1 MVISKKGKSA
11 LDSLCKSQPS
21 LAKYKQFI
29 AASLSVRILQ
39 KCKYYY
45 KNIKISKL
53 QKLLNFFDNT
63 TEIERLLYKCNRDG
77 LIYTTLNYHSN
88 GEGFLSFN
96 PEAEVTENLFEFG
109 NQLRTVFKAVEEA
122 TSENKDYRKRI
133 FGKVKEKLEE
143 ESEDIRAQRD
153 EMKKIQDAINHGKNE
168 AKKRL

>member
-29 AASLSVRILQ
+29 AVSLSVRILQ

-45 KNIKISKL
+45 KNIKIAKL
-53 QKLLNFFDNT
+53 QNLLIYYDTT

-153 EMKKIQDAINHGKNE
+153 EMKKIQDAINHEKNE